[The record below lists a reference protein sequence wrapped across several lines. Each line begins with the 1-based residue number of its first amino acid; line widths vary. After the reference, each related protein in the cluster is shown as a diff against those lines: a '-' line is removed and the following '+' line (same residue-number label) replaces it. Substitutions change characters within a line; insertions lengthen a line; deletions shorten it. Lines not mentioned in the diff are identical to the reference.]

1 MKGSTFKRC
10 GCREEVPDGKRG
22 EGKRLGD
29 KCPALAKSSHGT
41 WFYRAD
47 IGPDPLTGKRR
58 EQRKGGFRT
67 AKEAQSALAQLI
79 ASVATGGHRHDERL
93 TVGEWLTTWLD
104 RRVENG
110 LRASTTLQYRAYV
123 NAILI
128 PHLGRVRLGDLRPQ
142 HVERMVSDLR
152 KSGKGAVTIQRIHA
166 VLRAALTGARKS
178 RLVAFNAASDVEVP
192 KASAARPNPWTP
204 AEFAAFMRVAREH
217 RLGLLYEF
225 MARTGLRRGEA
236 LGLCRDDVENA
247 AGYLVVRTAL
257 VQVGSGVVEGG
268 AKTEAGESRR
278 VALASDTLGL
288 LMVQRLSQ
296 KADQVRWGSAYRS
309 CGHGGRVFAR
319 EDGSDLTPEQV
330 TKTFAR
336 LVKAAGVRLQRLHD
350 LRHLSASF
358 DALAGVPIN
367 VTSKRLGHSNPAFTM
382 RVYQHLYAET
392 ATQAAEAAAAFFP
405 ARSAVVG
412 GPDAPPLRPPDPRNR
427 SEPLSGNT

>member
-10 GCREEVPDGKRG
+10 GCREDRPDGSPAM
-22 EGKRLGD
+22 GKLKGD
-29 KCPALAKSSHGT
+29 KCPALAKSSHGS

-67 AKEAQSALAQLI
+67 AKEAQAALAQVMAAL
-79 ASVATGGHRHDERL
+79 ATGEHRHDERL
-93 TVGEWLTTWLD
+93 TVSQLLTTWLD

-123 NAILI
+123 DQVLI
-128 PHLGRVRLGDLRPQ
+128 PHLGSVRLGDLRPE
-142 HVERMVSDLR
+142 HVERMISDLR
-152 KSGKGAVTIQRIHA
+152 KAGKGAVTIQRIHS

-192 KASAARPNPWTP
+192 KSSAAKANPWTP
-204 AEFAAFMRVAREH
+204 AEFAAFMAVAGEH
-217 RLGLLYEF
+217 RLGSLFEF

-236 LGLCRDDVENA
+236 LGLCHDDIETA
-247 AGYLVVRTAL
+247 AGYLIVRTAL
-257 VQVGSGVVEGG
+257 VQVGSAVVEGG
-268 AKTEAGESRR
+268 SKTEAGESRR

-288 LMVQRLSQ
+288 LKVQRLSQ
-296 KADQVRWGSAYRS
+296 QADQAQWGSAYQS

-330 TKTFAR
+330 TKIFAR
-336 LVKAAGVRLQRLHD
+336 LVKSAGLRPQRLHD

-405 ARSAVVG
+405 ARSEVAAG
-412 GPDAPPLRPPDPRNR
+412 RNAPPLRPQDPKVAR
-427 SEPLSGNT
+427 T